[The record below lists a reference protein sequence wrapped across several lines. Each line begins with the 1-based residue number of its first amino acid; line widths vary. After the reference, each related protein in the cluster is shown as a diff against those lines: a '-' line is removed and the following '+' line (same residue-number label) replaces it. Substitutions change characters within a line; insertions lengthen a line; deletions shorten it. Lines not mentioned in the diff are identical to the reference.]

1 MKHRRSIR
9 LKGYDYK
16 QAGAYFVTVCTRGRE
31 CLFGWVTD
39 CEMRLN
45 DIGRK
50 VRSAW
55 EELPT
60 RFADMSLDAFI
71 VMPNHIHIL
80 AEAAKKSCNLSK
92 FISHFKQTTAYF
104 YKQKTNEPLWQPR
117 YYDHIL
123 RNPKDTEPIA
133 QYIWQNPI
141 RKGLCQNPR
150 DYQLSGSQTINWKE
164 HCSTPTDWSP
174 PWKPFHR
181 PIQNTPTT
189 V

>member
-1 MKHRRSIR
+1 MLPRKSIR
-9 LKGYDYK
+9 LPATEYEGTQTYFITICCHHRRNIFKTIPQGK
-16 QAGAYFVTVCTRGRE
+16 WAIGHLVQSAAKHAFLLHAYC
-31 CLFGWVTD
+31 
-39 CEMRLN
+39 
-45 DIGRK
+45 
-50 VRSAW
+50 
-55 EELPT
+55 
-60 RFADMSLDAFI
+60 

-164 HCSTPTDWSP
+164 YCSAPTDWSP

-181 PIQNTPTT
+181 PIQNTSAT